1 MTAGVREPRAA
12 LETGVWGVVATPF
25 TDDASSVDEASLAR
39 LVQFSQTAGV
49 RGLTVLG
56 VFGEAASLTEQE
68 RERTLRVVV
77 ENTELPIV
85 VGITSLDTGE
95 VIREIQSAMAMT
107 GPRFRAAMV
116 QVNSADADEVARHL
130 EAIVAATD
138 VPVVLQ
144 DYPRA
149 SGVTIS
155 AEELQTVLHA
165 VPAIVAVKAEA
176 PPTSPAVARILSGGT
191 TASVFGGLGG
201 QGLLDELVSGAAGAM
216 TGFSF
221 PEGLVRTIDAWH
233 EGGFAAASHALLP
246 YLPLINFEQQVG
258 IALGIRKE
266 LLRRRGLITSAAVRS
281 PATPFP
287 AALSAHA
294 AHHLELVAE
303 LQEA

>member
-1 MTAGVREPRAA
+1 MSAVTQEARAA
-12 LETGVWGVVATPF
+12 LESGVWGVVATPF
-25 TDDASSVDEASLAR
+25 TADASAVDELSLAR
-39 LVQFSQTAGV
+39 LVQFSESAGV

-68 RERTLRVVV
+68 RELALRVVV
-77 ENTELPIV
+77 DSTDVPIV
-85 VGITSLDTGE
+85 TGITALDTDD
-95 VIREIQSAMAMT
+95 VIREIASAAAVT
-107 GPRFRAAMV
+107 GERFRAAMV
-116 QVNSADADEVARHL
+116 QVNSSHADDVVRHL
-130 EAIVAATD
+130 EAIVAATGASI
-138 VPVVLQ
+138 VLQ

-149 SGVTIS
+149 SGVAIS
-155 AEELQTVLHA
+155 ADALQVVLDA
-165 VPAIVAVKAEA
+165 GPGIVAVKAEA
-176 PPTSPAVARILSGGT
+176 PPTSPAVARITACGT

-221 PEGLVRTIDAWH
+221 PEGLVRTIDAWQ
-233 EGGFAAASHALLP
+233 EGGFSAASRALLP
-246 YLPLINFEQQVG
+246 YLPLINFEQQAG

-266 LLRRRGLITSAAVRS
+266 LMRRRGLIENATVRP

-294 AHHLELVAE
+294 QRHLDLVAE